1 MYRELIYLIS
11 SVLVLAVA
19 GTASADQWEI
29 TVPDAHFDDHVLNSV
44 GDYIYIADALYTGA
58 WKSDVGNAW
67 IDYGYWAGDIDMP
80 ARSGNFKAYPSDAE
94 AFDYIYQILD
104 ETFIEGGTYTLSV
117 WVGNAWPASGYA
129 DGWGLY
135 FTAEDYNINL
145 AEAHGLALSG
155 EWEQISLVYTATAA
169 DAGKKIGIKMS
180 GEQGESYITFE
191 DVTLSYDGPPRPPL
205 ATDPTP
211 ADGAMLEDTWVSL
224 GWKPADSAVSHD
236 VYMADNFD
244 DVNDRAASA
253 FQGNQTFPSIVVGFI
268 GFPFPDGLVPGTT
281 YYWAIDEVEADGTT
295 KHKGPVWS
303 FWIQSRRAYDPSP
316 SDGGQYVA
324 PDVTL
329 GWTPGFGAKLHA
341 VYFGDDLDTVTNATD
356 GEGQV
361 AATFTPGTLEL
372 DKTYYWRV
380 DELDPPTTVVKGD
393 VWSFT
398 TLPVIPITDPDLI
411 GWWTFDEGGG
421 NIAIDWSGYGNNG
434 TVVGD
439 PEWVDGI
446 RKGALDL
453 RSDYVAIDGVVDD
466 ITSTNITLSL
476 WINSTQTNQGDMI
489 AANDS
494 GSGHPLEFY
503 IESGRPGRYDG
514 GDTTYTN
521 APVVA
526 DGRWHMMTYVRE
538 VNTGRI
544 YVDGVL
550 VGTDPAT
557 FELSSIARWSIG
569 QEWDTGPSN
578 FYIGMVD
585 DVRFYNK
592 SLTADQIAAVMRGD
606 VKLAGNPTPDIGAI
620 VDIRDISSVSWSKGD
635 TAASHDVYFGTE
647 RDAVASADNSA
658 AEFQGNQAIESLSLA
673 NLVEFGGGDYY
684 WRIDEVEADGT
695 VNAGTIWKFTVP
707 DYLIVDDF
715 ESYNDIE
722 EGQLGSNRIYLTW
735 IDGFGITTNGSQAGN
750 LNPPFMSLGHNGG
763 QAMPLGYD
771 NAGKTSEATMT
782 LASKKDWTEYGVTK
796 LSIWFR
802 GDFANAPDRM
812 FVALGNAVVYH
823 PDDTA
828 TQGAG
833 WNEWV
838 IDLSEFANQG
848 TDLANVP
855 SVTLGF
861 GTRNVPVVTG
871 GTGTLYFDDIRLY
884 R

>member
-550 VGTDPAT
+550 VATDPAT